1 MHVVRLVSESGL
13 EGHTT
18 GSQGRSHA
26 RDEACEERLCEK
38 HSPSNLRQAR
48 LAKCLKQCLYFWIS
62 VLSRACL
69 TISSCQ
75 VEIADPFEGPANVL
89 FGVVD
94 DDDEEEGVINKVI
107 T

>member
-1 MHVVRLVSESGL
+1 MRLVSESGL

-48 LAKCLKQCLYFWIS
+48 LAKCLKVPIL
-62 VLSRACL
+62 LDLR
-69 TISSCQ
+69 
-75 VEIADPFEGPANVL
+75 PFEGVPNNQL
-89 FGVVD
+89 LPSGD
-94 DDDEEEGVINKVI
+94 C
-107 T
+107 